1 MNDKPSFEINNII
14 RTAPLE
20 NLLFFLKEHPVN
32 LNDPYCLAGALFNN
46 DDPKVFNFIY
56 NQMSVNSSHNFEK
69 IFDTLFF
76 DNNALINSTLPNKK
90 GKIGKS
96 FLNTDDFPDDF
107 PFVINLN
114 QDNIKKIQDNLLY
127 DKNIDFFEKP
137 INTYNKNLA
146 LFLTKLIL
154 YSPSDLVHVALGIV
168 NRSEEN
174 KIHFFNALLD
184 EISSKKN
191 NDYILSN
198 IQYKLATEII
208 NNQTSSNGFAEIE
221 DFIKLSINK
230 NSLVI
235 FDMFINENLHFYDK
249 KSSIGLFYFDLLIK
263 EAFMEMKVVYEESG
277 YNIYKKKF
285 NTHFYNEAICKIMTL
300 FDSHEKSFLFK
311 ESDKEQFAAFIAY
324 GDYFEL
330 NKTLVL
336 MEKTKLKSNI
346 INNEERPIKNKKRI

>member
-1 MNDKPSFEINNII
+1 MYSSQSFEIHNIL
-14 RTAPLE
+14 RTASLE
-20 NLLFFLKEHPVN
+20 NLLVFLKENPIN

-76 DNNALINSTLPNKK
+76 NNNALINSTLLPNKK
-90 GKIGKS
+90 GKIGKA
-96 FLNTDDFPDDF
+96 FLNTDDF

-114 QDNIKKIQDNLLY
+114 KDNIKKIQDNLLY

-137 INTYNKNLA
+137 INTYNKNIA
-146 LFLTKLIL
+146 LLLTKLIL
-154 YSPSDLVHVALGIV
+154 YSPSYLGHIAIDIV
-168 NRSEEN
+168 NRSEDH

-184 EISSKKN
+184 EISCKKN
-191 NDYILSN
+191 DDYILSN
-198 IQYKLATEII
+198 IQYNLAVEII
-208 NNQTSSNGFAEIE
+208 NNQTSSNGFEEIE

-235 FDMFINENLHFYDK
+235 FDMFINDNLHFYNK
-249 KSSIGLFYFDLLIK
+249 ESSVGLFYFDLLIK
-263 EAFMEMKVVYEESG
+263 EAFMEMKIVYEESG
-277 YNIYKKKF
+277 YNIYKKEF
-285 NTHFYNEAICKIMTL
+285 NTHFYDEAICKIMTL

-311 ESDKEQFAAFIAY
+311 ESDQEQLSAFLAY

-330 NKTLVL
+330 NKTLIL

-346 INNEERPIKNKKRI
+346 INNEEKQPVKNKKRI